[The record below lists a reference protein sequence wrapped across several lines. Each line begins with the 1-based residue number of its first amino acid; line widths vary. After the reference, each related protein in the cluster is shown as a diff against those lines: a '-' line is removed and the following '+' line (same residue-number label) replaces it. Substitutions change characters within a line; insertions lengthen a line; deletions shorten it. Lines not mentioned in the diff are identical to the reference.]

1 MRAYLSYSITI
12 YKLGSQKHMLIFSLA
27 ILAGLII
34 LIWSADQFVNGA
46 VATALKLGMTPMM
59 VGLTVVAFGT
69 SAPELI
75 VSATAALENASHL
88 AIGNAVGSNIAN
100 IALVLGA
107 TALVSAIPLKKA
119 ILKVEFPILLVATIL
134 ATLLLADGSLDFI
147 DGFGLS
153 LILVCSLVALSKLQK
168 SPIEDLEEI
177 EECKSLSSRKAYTL
191 LLVGIVLLLASS
203 KLLVWGA
210 VGVATELGVS
220 KLIIGLTIV
229 AIGTSLPE
237 LAASIASALKGHHDL
252 ALGNII
258 GSNLFNLL
266 AVLAIPAFIQYL
278 PSASSPD
285 ALDKSSIQLSDTLLF
300 RDYALMLALTF
311 GLALIAYVKHKLN
324 KNNIGKV
331 LGTLLLLSYITYLY
345 VLYQQANVV

>member
-1 MRAYLSYSITI
+1 
-12 YKLGSQKHMLIFSLA
+12 MLIFSLG
-27 ILAGLII
+27 IIVGLII
-34 LIWSADQFVNGA
+34 LIWSADQFVTGA

-75 VSATAALENASHL
+75 VSATASLTNSSHL
-88 AIGNAVGSNIAN
+88 AVGNAIGSNIAN

-107 TALVSAIPLKKA
+107 TAIVSAIPLKKA
-119 ILKVEFPILLVATIL
+119 ILKVEFPVLLAATTL
-134 ATLLLADGSLDFI
+134 ATLLLIDGSLDAY
-147 DGFGLS
+147 DGIGLS
-153 LILVCSLVALSKLQK
+153 MILIISLIALAKLQK
-168 SPIEDLEEI
+168 APIGDLEEI
-177 EECKSLSSRKAYTL
+177 EECKTLSPKKAYFLLFVSIL
-191 LLVGIVLLLASS
+191 LLVGSS

-210 VGVATELGVS
+210 VGIATELGVS

-266 AVLAIPAFIQYL
+266 AVLAIPAFL
-278 PSASSPD
+278 SP
-285 ALDKSSIQLSDTLLF
+285 ANSGGIALSDTLLF
-300 RDYALMLALTF
+300 RDYALMVALTF
-311 GLALIAYVKHKLN
+311 GLALLVYGKYFFKKKSIGGFTGTAFLASYV
-324 KNNIGKV
+324 I
-331 LGTLLLLSYITYLY
+331 YMFI
-345 VLYQQANVV
+345 LYQQASIT

>member
-1 MRAYLSYSITI
+1 
-12 YKLGSQKHMLIFSLA
+12 MLIFSLA
-27 ILAGLII
+27 IIIGLII
-34 LIWSADQFVNGA
+34 LIWSADQFVSGA

-75 VSATAALENASHL
+75 VSATAALDNASHL
-88 AIGNAVGSNIAN
+88 AVGNAIGSNIAN

-119 ILKVEFPILLVATIL
+119 ILKVEFPILLGATIL
-134 ATLLLADGSLDFI
+134 ASILICDGSLEFY
-147 DGFGLS
+147 DGIGL
-153 LILVCSLVALSKLQK
+153 LIILIVSLVALAKLQK
-168 SPIEDLEEI
+168 APIEDLEEI
-177 EECKSLSSRKAYTL
+177 EECKSLSARKAYTL
-191 LLVGIVLLLASS
+191 LFVSILLLVASS

-210 VGVATELGVS
+210 VGIATELGVS
-220 KLIIGLTIV
+220 NLIIGLTIV

-266 AVLAIPAFIQYL
+266 AVLAIPAFIQSTNQAGI
-278 PSASSPD
+278 P
-285 ALDKSSIQLSDTLLF
+285 ISDTLIY

-311 GLALIAYVKHKLN
+311 GLAAIAYLKHLLK
-324 KNNIGKV
+324 KDDIGKII
-331 LGTLLLLSYITYLY
+331 GSLLLTLYFAYLFY
-345 VLYQQANVV
+345 LYQQTTIA